1 MDKLKVSTRLLLL
14 AGSLGLL
21 LLLIGALGLYGIDRS
36 NQALRTVYE
45 DRTVPATQLGEIN
58 SLVLQNRVKVN
69 AAILTPTPDVIK
81 TRTEEIEANIARA
94 GKVWSEYTSTY
105 LTPEEARLAKD
116 FAEKRAEFVEDAL
129 KPIITALRAGN
140 VDGAKGLLESKLRK
154 LAPPLEEG
162 IATLV
167 KLQVD
172 VARQEYEAAQ
182 ARYHTFRLLAVGLSV
197 LGIAFAAVFGLL
209 TVRSIGRQLGGE
221 PHQAADIARRVAAG
235 DLSQS
240 IALRAGDQSSVMA
253 QLKAMQEGLAGVV
266 HAVRGNAESVATA
279 SAQIAQ
285 GNSDLSGRTEE
296 QASALEET
304 ASSMEQLAATVK
316 QNADNARQADQLARG
331 AHGVAA
337 RGGTVV
343 GEVVEMMNGINESSR
358 QISEIIAVIDGIAF
372 QTNILAL
379 NAAVEAARA
388 GEQGRGFAVVAG
400 EVRTLAQRSAEAAKQ
415 VKSLITA
422 SAERVEAGCAL
433 VDQAGATMREIEGS
447 VRRVT
452 DIIAEI
458 SAASGEQSAGVSQI
472 GEAVMQMDHATQQ
485 NAALVE
491 DSAAAA
497 ESLKAQARQLVHAV
511 AAFRLA
517 L

>member
-1 MDKLKVSTRLLLL
+1 MS
-14 AGSLGLL
+14 
-21 LLLIGALGLYGIDRS
+21 
-36 NQALRTVYE
+36 
-45 DRTVPATQLGEIN
+45 
-58 SLVLQNRVKVN
+58 
-69 AAILTPTPDVIK
+69 
-81 TRTEEIEANIARA
+81 EANVARTA
-94 GKVWSEYTSTY
+94 KVWKDYTASY
-105 LTPEEARLAKD
+105 LTPDETRLAKD
-116 FAEKRAEFVEDAL
+116 FAEKRGAFVEGAL
-129 KPIITALRAGN
+129 KPIIAALRAGD
-140 VDGAKGLLESKLRK
+140 VDGATGLLERKLRT
-154 LAPPLEEG
+154 LALPLEEG
-162 IATLV
+162 IAALV

-182 ARYHTFRLLAVGLSV
+182 ARYHAFRLLALGLIL
-197 LGIAFAAVFGLL
+197 LGMVFGAVFGLL
-209 TVRSIGRQLGGE
+209 TVRSIGRQFGGE

-235 DLSQS
+235 DLSQA
-240 IALRAGDQSSVMA
+240 IALRAGDQASVMA
-253 QLKAMQEGLAGVV
+253 QLKAMQDGLVGVV
-266 HAVRGNAESVATA
+266 HAVRGNAESVSTA

-285 GNSDLSGRTEE
+285 GNQDLSGRTKE

-304 ASSMEQLAATVK
+304 ASSMEELAATVK
-316 QNADNARQADQLARG
+316 QNADNARQADELARG
-331 AHGVAA
+331 THGVAS

-343 GEVVEMMNGINESSR
+343 GEVVEMMNGINDSSR
-358 QISEIIAVIDGIAF
+358 KISEIIAVIDGIAF

-422 SAERVEAGCAL
+422 SAQRVEAGCAL

-472 GEAVMQMDHATQQ
+472 GEAVMQMDHTTQQ

-491 DSAAAA
+491 QSAAAA
-497 ESLKAQARQLVHAV
+497 ERLKSQVQQLVQAV

-517 L
+517 A